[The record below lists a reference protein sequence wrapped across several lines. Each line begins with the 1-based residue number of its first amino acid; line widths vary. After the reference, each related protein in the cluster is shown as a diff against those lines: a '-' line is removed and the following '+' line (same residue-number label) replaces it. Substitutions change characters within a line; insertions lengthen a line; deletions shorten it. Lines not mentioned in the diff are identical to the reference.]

1 MAQSRLAPAATAAAI
16 DQPKPVGLYWK
27 FLDDAR
33 INPIVRVIGG
43 LAILN
48 IAVALYMALFYAPRE
63 ITMGDAQRIFYFH
76 VPSAWIG
83 FLAFFIVFAASLMYL
98 WKRERKWDALA
109 LSAAEIG
116 VVFTTLVLLTG
127 PLWAKKA
134 WGAFW
139 VWDARLTT
147 TLILWMIYVGY
158 LMLRGSAEGD
168 RRPRFAAVLAI
179 VGFLDV
185 PIIYISV
192 ELWRTM
198 HPSLLINDAGGLAP
212 QMTQTLMVALL
223 SFTLL
228 FVFLLIQR
236 VRLEQAR
243 DQVNFLREATG

>member
-1 MAQSRLAPAATAAAI
+1 MAQSRIATTVTEAAYKA
-16 DQPKPVGLYWK
+16 KPVGLYWK
-27 FLDDAR
+27 FLDDAK
-33 INPIVRVIGG
+33 IAPSARVIGV
-43 LAILN
+43 AAFAN

-63 ITMGDAQRIFYFH
+63 VTMGDAQRIFYFH

-83 FLAFFIVFAASLMYL
+83 FLAFFIVFVASLMYL

-158 LMLRGSAEGD
+158 LMLRSSAESD
-168 RRPRFAAVLAI
+168 RRARFAAVLAI

-185 PIIYISV
+185 PIIYFSV

-198 HPSLLINDAGGLAP
+198 HPTLLIGDSGGLAP

>member
-1 MAQSRLAPAATAAAI
+1 MSTREFAAPNNAAE
-16 DQPKPVGLYWK
+16 DQPIHPGAYWK
-27 FLDDAR
+27 FLAGEKIVTIAR
-33 INPIVRVIGG
+33 G
-43 LAILN
+43 LGVLAVVN
-48 IAVALYMALFYAPRE
+48 IAIGLYMALFYAPMER
-63 ITMGDAQRIFYFH
+63 TMGDAQRIFYFH

-83 FLAFFIVFAASLMYL
+83 FLAFFIVFIASLLFL

-147 TLILWMIYVGY
+147 TLVLWLIYVGY
-158 LMLRGSAEGD
+158 LMLRSSAENE
-168 RRPRFAAVLAI
+168 RRARFAAVLAI

-185 PIIYISV
+185 PIIYASV
-192 ELWRTM
+192 QIWRTM
-198 HPSLLINDAGGLAP
+198 HPTYVTGEGGLAP
-212 QMTQTLMVALL
+212 QMTQTLMVCLL
-223 SFTLL
+223 SFTWL
-228 FVFLLIQR
+228 FAYLLIQR

>member
-1 MAQSRLAPAATAAAI
+1 MARIEIAASQAAVQDRAE
-16 DQPKPVGLYWK
+16 PVGLYWK
-27 FLDDAR
+27 LLDDRKIAPVAR
-33 INPIVRVIGG
+33 AVGVIALATIV
-43 LAILN
+43 
-48 IAVALYMALFYAPRE
+48 VALYMALFYAPTE
-63 ITMGDAQRIFYFH
+63 KTMGDAQRIFYFH

-83 FLAFFIVFAASLMYL
+83 FLAFFIVFVSSIMYL
-98 WKRERKWDALA
+98 WRRERKWDALA

-116 VVFTTLVLLTG
+116 VVFTSLVLLTG

-147 TLILWMIYVGY
+147 TLVLWMIYVGY
-158 LMLRGSAEGD
+158 LMLRSNADGE
-168 RRPRFAAVLAI
+168 RRARFAAVLGV

-198 HPSLLINDAGGLAP
+198 HPTLLISESGGLAP
-212 QMTQTLMVALL
+212 AMTQTLMVALL
-223 SFTLL
+223 SFTFL

-243 DQVNFLREATG
+243 DQVNFLREAVG